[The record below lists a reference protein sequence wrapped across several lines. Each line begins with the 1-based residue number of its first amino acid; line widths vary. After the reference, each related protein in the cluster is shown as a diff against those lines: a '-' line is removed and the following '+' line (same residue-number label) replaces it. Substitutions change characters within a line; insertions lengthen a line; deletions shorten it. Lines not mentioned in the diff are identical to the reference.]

1 MLYIESFSSNPR
13 LNLLFLNS
21 KEIVTQYK
29 SQGIIGQ
36 LKSKIATKESD
47 REMIPYP
54 NVTLFSI

>member
-36 LKSKIATKESD
+36 PKSKIATKESD
-47 REMIPYP
+47 REMIPSP